1 MGKFELDGR
10 SGRRRHRH
18 GHDPNDFFGIDVER
32 MSPKAQVVT
41 SLAVLIPVVVGLG
54 LVIALSRGFLWW
66 LVFVF
71 GWTIFPA
78 FALFVRGIAG
88 LTDERPRLSSP
99 DIEARQLDGSSRG
112 GELQNSRAASTPAL
126 IGPKTRIALGI
137 VALMPA
143 LMIGAQASLSE
154 PGPMILLVEP
164 LRALI
169 CFVAV
174 LLSSYLIV
182 SGVRGLSDT
191 RSQRSIPATNSGE
204 RELLNALRE
213 HGELSSARAAME
225 TLLTVAEA
233 DEIFK
238 RLAEGGHLDVRVRGG
253 GMFYALWENE
263 DADTD
268 AGEPLRSGV

>member
-66 LVFVF
+66 LIFVF

-78 FALFVRGIAG
+78 FGLFVRGIAG
-88 LTDERPRLSSP
+88 LTEEQTRMSP
-99 DIEARQLDGSSRG
+99 PDTQARQLAGSSRS
-112 GELQNSRAASTPAL
+112 GELQNGRAASE
-126 IGPKTRIALGI
+126 
-137 VALMPA
+137 PA
-143 LMIGAQASLSE
+143 LMGPKARIAIG
-154 PGPMILLVEP
+154 LVAAVP
-164 LRALI
+164 AL
-169 CFVAV
+169 AV
-174 LLSSYLIV
+174 GAIWLDAYLAGGYINPIVLIV
-182 SGVRGLSDT
+182 SFIVLLLASYLVVNGVRGLSDN
-191 RSQRSIPATNSGE
+191 RSLHSIPTTNSAE

-225 TLLTVAEA
+225 TSLTVAEA
-233 DEIFK
+233 DGIFK

-263 DADTD
+263 DADKD